1 MTGLSDEDLE
11 SSLDTLREMAR
22 RLEATC
28 HVLRE
33 RVVTT
38 ENGARTAAEVLV
50 RKVPDDQQCIELRV
64 CVLGS
69 ADVGKSTLL
78 GVLTQVRYL
87 FHCTLRCSGISLSL
101 AEEILGEKFVTYQ
114 LKYFVSNHSLI
125 DFQGRLDDGRG
136 RARLNMFR
144 HLHEVQTGRTSS
156 VSHELLG
163 FDSDGKPVDYSR
175 CGTAEEI
182 CESSVKLIT
191 FIDLA
196 GHRKYLR
203 TTISGLTAHAPHYV
217 MLVVSAA
224 AGADAVNAAA
234 EEHLDLAVA
243 LEVPFFVAV
252 TKVDVAPRAR
262 VAAALE
268 SLQRLLKSAGRN
280 KVPLVVRSG
289 DDSITAAGNALRDNV
304 VPVFCVSSVTGA
316 GLDAAKRFLHLLPPG
331 ASPREQ
337 EKLEQERPEFQVDE
351 LFDVPDVGVVAG
363 GLVSQGIVTEG
374 MRLLAGPS
382 AEDGSFRPV
391 TVLSIKRNR
400 APCRLV
406 RATQSAA
413 LALDC
418 PMSWLRRGMCLVDPR
433 AEAVAC
439 LYFQVRQS
447 CQILEIIVRMW
458 SLFSHLTSKL
468 FQNYFK
474 YLFFLGPYLRALP
487 PYGDKPRLPRPRP
500 RGQRSPGGRG
510 GGHPPRHRRRH
521 PQQRAGVGPAALPA
535 LPGVHQGGAEAPAQ
549 RGQDQGHRQGHAGL
563 PLRAGRE
570 GAGAVMIIEEEG

>member
-439 LYFQVRQS
+439 LYFQVRESLQTFEINFTDLWIVFAPNLKI
-447 CQILEIIVRMW
+447 IL
-458 SLFSHLTSKL
+458 KL
-468 FQNYFK
+468 FQTFLQARICV
-474 YLFFLGPYLRALP
+474 LFHPTEINRGFRARAHVGSVRQAAVVEGIHPATGDGIRSNEQASVLLRFLRCPEYI
-487 PYGDKPRLPRPRP
+487 KV
-500 RGQRSPGGRG
+500 GQRLLLSEGRTKG
-510 GGHPPRHRRRH
+510 IGRVTQVFPYEP
-521 PQQRAGVGPAALPA
+521 AEKGP
-535 LPGVHQGGAEAPAQ
+535 V
-549 RGQDQGHRQGHAGL
+549 R
-563 PLRAGRE
+563 
-570 GAGAVMIIEEEG
+570 